1 LSTNRPARDFRT
13 ASPRFAGEPLY
24 ADAFENAPHAMALI
38 APKGQILEANRS
50 LRRMLGYRKHEI
62 QSLSVS
68 DITHPDD
75 LATEAEQRRRLA
87 SADIGRYELVQ
98 RYIRKDRVPIWV
110 RLSASA
116 SRGGTSEPSYFVAQ
130 VESVASHDSLQS
142 SDATDSWLPRVGDA
156 MLSAIHE
163 IGNCLT
169 PLMLNTEM
177 IVEQSPRG
185 EISESAQEIFKAA
198 RRIAFTLR
206 RLRRVED
213 ARPVAYLGQ
222 SRMLDLR
229 MLAPPMETRSEK
241 SDTAGAA

>member
-1 LSTNRPARDFRT
+1 MSTNRPARDFRT
-13 ASPRFAGEPLY
+13 PSPRFASEPLY

-38 APKGQILEANRS
+38 APRGQILEANRA

-62 QSLSVS
+62 QALNVS

-75 LATEAEQRRRLA
+75 LATEVEQRRRLA

-98 RYIRKDRVPIWV
+98 RYIRRDRIPIWV

-116 SRGGTSEPSYFVAQ
+116 SRGASEAPYFVAQ
-130 VESVASHDSLQS
+130 VESVAAHGSVRS
-142 SDATDSWLPRVGDA
+142 SDASEGWLPRVGDA

-185 EISESAQEIFKAA
+185 EICESAQEIFKAA

-229 MLAPPMETRSEK
+229 MLPPPSEK
-241 SDTAGAA
+241 CSEEPDAAGAA